1 MQIKL
6 SLGQEYQVT
15 LQDKAVVT
23 LIVHGASPGVVQFT
37 LDSIYCEHPDIE
49 FLHWSK
55 IEGVKGIAT

>member
-1 MQIKL
+1 
-6 SLGQEYQVT
+6 

-37 LDSIYCEHPDIE
+37 LDGIYWEHPDIE

-55 IEGVKGIAT
+55 IEVVKGIAR

>member
-6 SLGQEYQVT
+6 SLGKKYQVT

-37 LDSIYCEHPDIE
+37 LDGIYWERPDIE

-55 IEGVKGIAT
+55 IEEFEGIAR